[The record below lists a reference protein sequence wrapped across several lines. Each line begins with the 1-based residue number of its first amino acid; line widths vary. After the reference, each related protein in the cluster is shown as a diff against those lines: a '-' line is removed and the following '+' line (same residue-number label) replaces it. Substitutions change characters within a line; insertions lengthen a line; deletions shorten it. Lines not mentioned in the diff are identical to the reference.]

1 MAGLSLSRVFV
12 LRGDDG
18 AQALYAFLRGNWRQL
33 ADAGKPLAI
42 TVSEHRA
49 KRSVDQNKRYWHIL
63 NEIADNAWLN
73 GKRYSAEAWAEHFK
87 RQFIGTEE
95 LPNGGSIGISTTA
108 LSVDEFAA
116 YMTRIEVYATETLG
130 VELSQA

>member
-1 MAGLSLSRVFV
+1 MTTALRTFV
-12 LRGDDG
+12 LRGDNN
-18 AQALYAFLRGNWRQL
+18 AQQLWAFLRNNWRHL
-33 ADAGKPLAI
+33 ADAGKPLSI

-49 KRSVDQNKRYWHIL
+49 KRSTEQNKRYWAMLH
-63 NEIADNAWLN
+63 EIAEGAWLN
-73 GKRYSAEAWAEHFK
+73 GRRYSAEAWAEHFK
-87 RQFIGTEE
+87 RAFIGTEE